1 MNKLSTDPHSFDP
14 EIREIEREIYDF
26 FVNGLVTYSGRDLV
40 FAKIIPYFFTRQ
52 TITQSELRKLTGLS
66 AGAVSE
72 TLSKFLDMKIIS
84 KSSIGGKYHYTMDGI
99 SFGKSEYVAN
109 IEDNY
114 GSIINELLQIGE
126 EINQDEENLKHLD
139 GFAEAKTLTF
149 QLLAILERVI
159 PSLIAFEQA
168 LSQQLINARKNE
180 K

>member
-1 MNKLSTDPHSFDP
+1 MSKISKDPYGFDP
-14 EIREIEREIYDF
+14 EIQEIEREIYEF

-52 TITQSELRKLTGLS
+52 TLTQYQMRKLTGLS

-109 IEDNY
+109 IENDY
-114 GSIINELLQIGE
+114 TSMVNELRLINE
-126 EINQDEENLKHLD
+126 EINHDEENLKDLD
-139 GFAEAKTLTF
+139 GFAEAKILTL
-149 QLLAILERVI
+149 QLLTILEKLI
-159 PSLIAFEQA
+159 PSLMAFEQA
-168 LSQQLINARKNE
+168 LSQQLITARKNE